1 MVLPHSHRIP
11 RVLWY
16 SGYRRPPSH
25 FDYKTVTFFGAAFCL
40 LHLCKSVLYAVH
52 TPSHI
57 SMVRFGLFPFRSPL
71 LRKSFVYF
79 LFLRVLRCFSSP
91 GSPPYTI
98 YSCAD
103 TVELPTVSS
112 LIRISADQ
120 CSFAAPR
127 SFSQLVTSFFGSQC
141 QGILPVLL
149 VA

>member
-1 MVLPHSHRIP
+1 MVLPHSHRSP

-16 SGYRRPPSH
+16 SGSRQPSLH

-40 LHLCKSVLYAVH
+40 LHLYKSVPSAVH

-57 SMVRFGLFPFRSPL
+57 SMVRFGLFPVRSPL

-98 YSCAD
+98 DSCTD
-103 TVELPTVSS
+103 TVALPTVSS
-112 LIRISADQ
+112 LIRKSTDR
-120 CSFAAPR
+120 CSFATPR
-127 SFSQLVTSFFGSQC
+127 SLSQLVTSFFG
-141 QGILPVLL
+141 
-149 VA
+149 A